1 MGAHTHTNLYNMV
14 DAGGSRCLL
23 QGASWQSGYF
33 KLALMGRNI
42 QVRFGLK
49 VVLESW
55 DWIDLGIATNYVWF
69 IEAQNQEK
77 IFTNQIKSSK
87 NQMKLRLT
95 YISQKLVV
103 MPKNIQSQDSKTT
116 FKQNLACIFLSVRAN
131 LLI

>member
-1 MGAHTHTNLYNMV
+1 MGAHTHTHLYNMV

-87 NQMKLRLT
+87 NQMKLRVVYNWSNRGRT
-95 YISQKLVV
+95 VSISQKLVV
-103 MPKNIQSQDSKTT
+103 MAKISNLGIPKPPSK
-116 FKQNLACIFLSVRAN
+116 KI
-131 LLI
+131 

>member
-87 NQMKLRLT
+87 NQMKLRVVYNWSNRGRT
-95 YISQKLVV
+95 VSISQKLVV
-103 MPKNIQSQDSKTT
+103 MAKISNLGIPKPPSK
-116 FKQNLACIFLSVRAN
+116 KI
-131 LLI
+131 